1 MKKENENDILQAL
14 QRENEQLREA
24 VDAAPC
30 GLLRFTC
37 DAAPRV
43 TAVNRTMLDLL
54 RIDPANEERLA
65 FYQSNVFLMIAQESR
80 EFFVTALEEV
90 RRTGRP
96 AVGEVAVVCADG
108 SKIRLFGRVELREAA
123 EAADGS
129 IVRSPEFVCSCF
141 DVTDH
146 HRAQREEKSDRYLK
160 ALIGVYDLIFEFD
173 RADRTLRCRKA
184 NLPGAEALSAEI
196 PMEADDAVRTWIRAA
211 VAEENRGRVRGFL
224 DRYVLKGDT
233 RKRGL
238 PPRTRFKICTEDGGV
253 IYCQGIL
260 LSVDDAA
267 TYFCARH
274 VGPKDVTAALQSE
287 NSSLKG
293 MNENMTELV
302 KRFTDDVVAFEV
314 TGDMVRPLY
323 ASDNAYAFFGY
334 SPEAWSRLTKKRRTI
349 REFVAGTGVPYEE
362 YEKLFA
368 TGEAEFTY
376 TDVQSGERKRIRAMC
391 SGQNGDTAPRYVV
404 LYSLDPASA
413 GAGTDA
419 APVMIGSASGAS
431 TAVQTEGTGAGVVSG
446 NASGAAPHVF
456 IRTFGYFDVFV
467 DGKPILFKNE
477 KAKELFALLTDRR
490 GGYISS
496 DEAIAT
502 LWEDEPAST
511 VVLARYRKVALR
523 LKNLLEEYGI
533 SDVVEYVNG
542 KRRLVTEKV
551 TCDLYQ
557 YLAGG
562 EGAESLFNGS
572 YLSNYSWGEM
582 TLGELDRM
590 AGSVE

>member
-14 QRENEQLREA
+14 QKENEQLREA

-43 TAVNRTMLDLL
+43 TAVNRTMLGML
-54 RIDPANEERLA
+54 RIDPADQEKLA
-65 FYQSNVFLMIAQESR
+65 FYKSNVFLMIAQESR

-90 RRTGRP
+90 RRSGRP

-160 ALIGVYDLIFEFD
+160 ALTGVYDLIFEFD

-184 NLPGAEALSAEI
+184 NLPGAEALSVEI

-293 MNENMTELV
+293 MNENMTELM

-334 SPEAWSRLTKKRRTI
+334 SPETWSRLTKKRRTI
-349 REFVAGTGVPYEE
+349 REFVAGTGVPFEE

-391 SGQNGDTAPRYVV
+391 SGKNGDTAPRYVV

-419 APVMIGSASGAS
+419 VPVMIGSAAGAL
-431 TAVQTEGTGAGVVSG
+431 TAVQTEGTGSGVSG
-446 NASGAAPHVF
+446 NGSGAVPHVF

-523 LKNLLEEYGI
+523 LKNLLDEYGI
-533 SDVVEYVNG
+533 SDVIEYVNG

-572 YLSNYSWGEM
+572 YLSNYSWGEV